1 MADLVVQAQD
11 LVALAGAFRA
21 AQQRMEQ
28 ARSRFS
34 GAAQAGAA
42 MGRSDLEQQYADAY
56 HAMATA
62 LDQLITSLGKGAEH
76 FTRVAGNYATTDRN
90 AATQA
95 DGLAGRA

>member
-1 MADLVVQAQD
+1 MADLVVQTQD

-28 ARSRFS
+28 ARSRFG
-34 GAAQAGAA
+34 GAAHAGSA

-62 LDQLITSLGKGAEH
+62 LDQLVTSLGNAAEH
-76 FTRVAGNYATTDRN
+76 LTRVSGNYTTTDRN

-95 DGLAGRA
+95 DGLAGRG

>member
-1 MADLVVQAQD
+1 MADIVVQPQD
-11 LVALAGAFRA
+11 LIALAAALRA

-34 GAAQAGAA
+34 GAAAAGSA
-42 MGRSDLEQQYADAY
+42 MGRSDLEQQYADAD

-76 FTRVAGNYATTDRN
+76 FTTVAGNYSTTDRN

-95 DGLAGRA
+95 DGLAGKA

>member
-1 MADLVVQAQD
+1 
-11 LVALAGAFRA
+11 
-21 AQQRMEQ
+21 MEQ

-34 GAAQAGAA
+34 GAASAGSA

-62 LDQLITSLGKGAEH
+62 LDQLIASLGNAAGH
-76 FTRVAGNYATTDRN
+76 FTKVAGNYSTTDHN

-95 DGLAGRA
+95 DGLAGGA

>member
-1 MADLVVQAQD
+1 MADLVVQSQD

-28 ARSRFS
+28 ARSRFA
-34 GAAQAGAA
+34 GAAQAGSA
-42 MGRSDLEQQYADAY
+42 MGRKDLEQQYADAY
-56 HAMATA
+56 HSMATA
-62 LDQLITSLGKGAEH
+62 LDELITSLGKGAEH
-76 FTRVAGNYATTDRN
+76 FTRVAGNYTTTDRN

>member
-1 MADLVVQAQD
+1 MAELVVQTQD

-21 AQQRMEQ
+21 AQQRMEH

-42 MGRSDLEQQYADAY
+42 MGRRDLEQQYAEAY

-90 AATQA
+90 AAT
-95 DGLAGRA
+95 